1 MCGLYIHIPFCVRKC
16 NYCDFC
22 SVGIGDGDAE
32 LTDRLVSCLIR
43 ELEQLNTDRDP
54 ADRFS
59 GFTSVFIGGG
69 TPSILPVKQME
80 RLLIAVNKRI
90 DPDYI
95 SNRNSNTTTE
105 DHIDIPERSITN
117 KPEFTIE
124 CNPGTVDREKLLL
137 YREHGVN
144 RISFGLQSVNEE
156 ELKMLG
162 RIHDYDAFINSYY
175 LARKI
180 GFDNINIDL
189 MSAIPGQ
196 TPESFRHTLEEVIS
210 LAPEHISGYSLIIEE
225 GTPFYD
231 KYHGQSP
238 IDEDTDRQLYEMT
251 HEMLTSAG
259 YLHYEVSNYAK
270 LRNAHNK
277 SGKNCDTDTTL
288 SDQISNIY
296 NTGYIEENSYACN
309 HNLNYWRRGNYIG
322 IGPAASS
329 HINGMRRTNIIN
341 IDEYIN
347 RIETNQKPYDET
359 EHLTSDQQL
368 IEAIYLGLRTSE
380 GIDLRILSDEFAFDL
395 HSKLSQDLL
404 DLWQRQKLII
414 VSDDKLVLT
423 PLGFWFSDS
432 IINQLI

>member
-16 NYCDFC
+16 NYCNFC

-80 RLLIAVNKRI
+80 RLLIAVNKTDFI
-90 DPDYI
+90 
-95 SNRNSNTTTE
+95 
-105 DHIDIPERSITN
+105 

-124 CNPGTVDREKLLL
+124 CNPGTVDKEKLLL

-144 RISFGLQSVNEE
+144 RISFGLQSVNED
-156 ELKMLG
+156 ELKSLG
-162 RIHDYDAFINSYY
+162 RIHNYADFLTGYN

-210 LAPEHISGYSLIIEE
+210 LAPEHISVYSLIIEE

-231 KYHGQSP
+231 KYHGRSP

-259 YLHYEVSNYAK
+259 YLHYEVSNYARLK
-270 LRNAHNK
+270 K
-277 SGKNCDTDTTL
+277 D
-288 SDQISNIY
+288 
-296 NTGYIEENSYACN
+296 ENSYACK

-329 HINGMRRTNIIN
+329 HINGMRRTNTTD
-341 IDEYIN
+341 IDEYIS
-347 RIETNQKPYDET
+347 RIKSGSKPYDEV
-359 EHLTSDQQL
+359 EYLTSDQQL

-380 GIDLRILSDEFAFDL
+380 GIDFQNLSDEFAFDL
-395 HSKLSQDLL
+395 YSKLPPDLL
-404 DLWQRQKLII
+404 DLWQRQNLINL
-414 VSDDKLVLT
+414 SDDKLVLT
-423 PLGFWFSDS
+423 PLGFWFSDN

>member
-43 ELEQLNTDRDP
+43 ELEQLNITRDH

-80 RLLIAVNKRI
+80 RLLIAVNKTDFI
-90 DPDYI
+90 
-95 SNRNSNTTTE
+95 
-105 DHIDIPERSITN
+105 

-124 CNPGTVDREKLLL
+124 CNPGTVDKEKLLL

-144 RISFGLQSVNEE
+144 RISFGLQSVNED
-156 ELKMLG
+156 ELKSLG
-162 RIHDYDAFINSYY
+162 RIHNYADFLTGYN

-210 LAPEHISGYSLIIEE
+210 LAPEHISVYSLIIEE

-231 KYHGQSP
+231 KYHGRSP

-259 YLHYEVSNYAK
+259 YLHYEVSNYAR
-270 LRNAHNK
+270 L
-277 SGKNCDTDTTL
+277 KND
-288 SDQISNIY
+288 
-296 NTGYIEENSYACN
+296 ENSYACK

-329 HINGMRRTNIIN
+329 HINGMRRTNTTD
-341 IDEYIN
+341 IDEYIS
-347 RIETNQKPYDET
+347 RIKSGSKPYDEV
-359 EHLTSDQQL
+359 EYLTSDQQL

-380 GIDLRILSDEFAFDL
+380 GIDFRILSDEFDFDIQR
-395 HSKLSQDLL
+395 KLSPDLL
-404 DLWQRQKLII
+404 DYWRREKLVNI
-414 VSDDKLVLT
+414 SDDKLVLT